1 MSVRDVLVPVRG
13 DGKGEGVLDHALAL
27 ARRFKAHVDVLHCR
41 PRPDD
46 MLPFGVFV
54 PAAVR
59 EQITSSAA
67 NLADEE
73 EKRLVSFFRKY
84 CKRRELEISEARPW
98 PKHEMSISWREMMG
112 RQTRIVA
119 IEGRLADVVVVAQ
132 PDRERKIGFRTLESA
147 LFETGRLVL
156 MCPPKPVE
164 RIGVHVAIAWNGS
177 TESARAVATAIGV
190 LKAAD
195 TVTVLSVDTGAP
207 ADLDADALIAH
218 LSGHHVEA
226 GKAEPKSGAT
236 EVGQTLL
243 ASAADV
249 GADVLLM
256 GAYGQSRQFE
266 LVMGGVTRHIV
277 ENAEMPVLLTH

>member
-1 MSVRDVLVPVRG
+1 MSVRNILVPVRG
-13 DGKGEGVLDHALAL
+13 DGKGEGLLDHGVAL
-27 ARRFKAHVDVLHCR
+27 ARRFNAHIDVLHCR
-41 PRPDD
+41 PRPED

-54 PAAVR
+54 PTAVR

-84 CKRRELEISEARPW
+84 CKRRELKISESRPW
-98 PKHEMSISWREMMG
+98 PKDEVSIAWREMMG
-112 RQTRIVA
+112 RQTTIVA
-119 IEGRLADVVVVAQ
+119 VQGRLADVVVVAQ
-132 PDRERKIGFRTLESA
+132 PDRERNIGFRTLESA

-177 TESARAVATAIGV
+177 TESARAVATAMSV

-195 TVTVLSVDTGAP
+195 SVTVLSVDTGAP

-218 LSGHHVEA
+218 LAGHQVEA
-226 GKAEPKSGAT
+226 GKAEPKSGAS

-243 ASAADV
+243 ASAADA

-256 GAYGQSRQFE
+256 GTYGQSRQFE
-266 LVMGGVTRHIV
+266 LIMGGVTRHIV
-277 ENAEMPVLLTH
+277 EHAEMPVLLTH